1 MARIQILEL
10 PTVCSDD
17 GDETPFAVIIDQ
29 VPLEG
34 AGALDPGADYSN
46 VAKALG
52 ARSVLVF
59 YDTVDIP
66 ANQIT
71 LDDGQAMQLKL
82 KLDTTELDG
91 KIRATADEFG
101 QRLSQSI
108 HTHRPA
114 YDNGG
119 TLQPG
124 QSIAL
129 NDTGE
134 PERVDPML

>member
-1 MARIQILEL
+1 M
-10 PTVCSDD
+10 
-17 GDETPFAVIIDQ
+17 IIDQ

-71 LDDGQAMQLKL
+71 LDDGQTMQLKL

-108 HTHRPA
+108 RTHRPA

-134 PERVDPML
+134 PERVDPAL